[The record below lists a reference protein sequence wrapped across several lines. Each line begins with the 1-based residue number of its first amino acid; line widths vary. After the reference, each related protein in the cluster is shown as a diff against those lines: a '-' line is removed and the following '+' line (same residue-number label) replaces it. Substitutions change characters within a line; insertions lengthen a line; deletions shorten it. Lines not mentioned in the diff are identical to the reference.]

1 MEQLE
6 ASPLPPSGPRERA
19 LAEGV
24 GSLGDADLIAVLLGT
39 GLAGRPASLVA
50 AGLIEASGGLMN
62 LGQLSPEAIAAH
74 PGVGTVKALR
84 LVAALELGRRG
95 ARRAVLD
102 EGPLAS
108 SDAVAAR
115 MAPIIGGLLHEEM
128 WLLALDGRNRVRATR
143 RVAQG
148 GVHSCAVGPR
158 DILRVALL
166 EAATSMV
173 LVHNHPSD
181 DPTPSEEDLKMTL
194 ITADA
199 ALMLGVPLVDHVIV
213 SPSGRYTSMLDMGI
227 FPDPVTPSR

>member
-1 MEQLE
+1 MEQRE
-6 ASPLPPSGPRERA
+6 ASPLPAPGPRERA
-19 LAEGV
+19 LVEGV
-24 GSLGDADLIAVLLGT
+24 GALGDAELIAVLLGT

-50 AGLIEASGGLMN
+50 AGLLEASGGLANM
-62 LGQLSPEAIAAH
+62 GQLSPGAIAAH

-84 LVAALELGRRG
+84 IAAAMELGRRG
-95 ARRAVLD
+95 ARRAASD

-115 MAPIIGGLLHEEM
+115 MLPLLSGLMHEEM

-148 GVHSCAVGPR
+148 GAHSCAVGAR
-158 DILRVALL
+158 DILRVALF
-166 EAATSMV
+166 EGATSMV

-227 FPDPVTPSR
+227 FTDPITASR